1 MKKKQKI
8 SDLFYDNR
16 FLFIFSLIV
25 AVGFWLVASVEFSTE
40 ITKTISNIPVQID
53 YGIIE
58 ENFGLEAFGQ
68 TKFSVDVSVSGK
80 KYVVD
85 SDDIRNDIVVKAS
98 TSVSTPGTQKLKL
111 EVTTK
116 SERPAYEIVGLFENN
131 VPVSEFEVYFDYPK
145 TKEFLIEPDITI
157 SDKAIVDGYHLGDF
171 IFQEANKVSVSG
183 PESQVNSIEKIVAAA
198 VVDDALT
205 ENTTVNAIL
214 TAVTKNGLSINYTK
228 FDRQSDYIQI
238 TLPVYK
244 ISTLTAE
251 CGFVN
256 IPTDYINNFPFEV
269 SVEPSTAKFGIPEKK
284 LEGISGIEVTSIDFS
299 ELHSGVNTFTV
310 YAADIPGVVVLD
322 GTETFTVTVN
332 ASNIETANITVS
344 DNVTFNNIPEGKTAE
359 LVSLSLTDITVC
371 GPKNSVEKIT
381 SDSVMLV
388 ADLKNI
394 DDSEQGEVTVPVSFS
409 TNDCWSYGSYYAK
422 VKIS

>member
-40 ITKTISNIPVQID
+40 VTKTISDVPVQID

-58 ENFGLEAFGQ
+58 ENFGLRAFGQ
-68 TKFSVDVSVSGK
+68 TKFNVDVSVSGK
-80 KYVVD
+80 KYVVNA
-85 SDDIRNDIVVKAS
+85 DDIKDDIVVKAS
-98 TSVSTPGTQKLKL
+98 TSVSSPGTQKLKL

-116 SERPAYEIVGLFENN
+116 SERPAYEIVGIFENN
-131 VPVSEFEVYFDYPK
+131 VPVNEFEVYFDYPK
-145 TKEFLIEPDITI
+145 TKEFLVEPDITI
-157 SDKAIVDGYHLGDF
+157 SETSVNDGYHLGDF
-171 IFQEANKVSVSG
+171 VFQEANKVSVSG
-183 PESQVNSIEKIVAAA
+183 PESQVNSIEKVVATA
-198 VVDDALT
+198 VVNDVLT
-205 ENTTVNAIL
+205 ENTTVNAVL
-214 TAVTKNGLSINYTK
+214 TPVTQNGMNIGYTK
-228 FDRQSDYIQI
+228 FERQSEYIQI

-244 ISTLTAE
+244 ISTLPTE

-256 IPTDYINNFPFEV
+256 IPADYINNFPFNV

-310 YAADIPGVVVLD
+310 YASDIPGVVVLD
-322 GTETFTVTVN
+322 GTETFTVTVYVN
-332 ASNIETANITVS
+332 NIESATVDVN
-344 DNVTFNNIPEGKTAE
+344 DNVIFNNVPADKNAE
-359 LVSLSLTDITVC
+359 LVSLDFTSLTLY
-371 GPKNSVEKIT
+371 GPKDSVEKIT
-381 SDSVMLV
+381 SDNITLV
-388 ADLKNI
+388 ADLKDV
-394 DDSEQGEVTVPVSFS
+394 DDVEQGEVTVPVSFS
-409 TNDCWSYGSYYAK
+409 TNDCWSYGTYYAT

>member
-16 FLFIFSLIV
+16 FLFVFSLIV

-40 ITKTISNIPVQID
+40 ITKTISNVPVQID

-85 SDDIRNDIVVKAS
+85 SDDIRDDIVVKAS

-157 SDKAIVDGYHLGDF
+157 SDNSVVEGYHLGDF

-183 PESQVNSIEKIVAAA
+183 PESQVNSIEKIVASA
-198 VVDDALT
+198 VVDDVLT
-205 ENTTVNAIL
+205 GNTTVNAIL

-244 ISTLTAE
+244 ISTLPAE

-269 SVEPSTAKFGIPEKK
+269 KVEPSTAKFGIPEKK

-310 YAADIPGVVVLD
+310 YASDIPGVVVLD

-332 ASNIETANITVS
+332 AGNLETKEFNVPA
-344 DNVTFNNIPEGKTAE
+344 NVTFNNVPSGKTAE
-359 LVSLSLTDITVC
+359 LISLDFTHITVC
-371 GPKNSVEKIT
+371 GPKHSIEKLT
-381 SDSVMLV
+381 DSNVPLV
-388 ADLKNI
+388 ADFKNV
-394 DDSEQGEVTVPVSFS
+394 DENEHGEITVPVSFS
-409 TNDCWSYGSYYAK
+409 TKDCWSYGRYFAT

>member
-1 MKKKQKI
+1 MKNKQKI

-85 SDDIRNDIVVKAS
+85 SDDIKDDIVVKAS

-111 EVTTK
+111 EVSTK

-157 SDKAIVDGYHLGDF
+157 NDNSVEEGYHLGDF

-183 PESQVNSIEKIVAAA
+183 PESQVNSIEKIVASG
-198 VVDDALT
+198 VVDDVLT
-205 ENTTVNAIL
+205 SNTTVNAVL
-214 TAVTKNGLSINYTK
+214 TAVTKNGMSIGYTK
-228 FDRQSDYIQI
+228 FDRKSDYIQI

-244 ISTLTAE
+244 ISTLPAE

-256 IPTDYINNFPFEV
+256 IPSDYINNFPFEV
-269 SVEPSTAKFGIPEKK
+269 KVEPATVKFGIPEKK
-284 LEGISGIEVTSIDFS
+284 LDGISGIEITSIDFS
-299 ELHSGVNTFTV
+299 ELHSGINTFTV
-310 YAADIPGVVVLD
+310 YASDISGVVVLD
-322 GTETFTVTVN
+322 GTETFNVTVN
-332 ASNIETANITVS
+332 VSNVDTASVEVS
-344 DNVTFNNIPEGKTAE
+344 QNVKFNNMPSGKTVE
-359 LVSLSLTDITVC
+359 LVSLDFTDITLY
-371 GPKNSVEKIT
+371 GPKDSLAKI
-381 SDSVMLV
+381 SADSVALI
-388 ADLKNI
+388 ADLKNTEEI
-394 DDSEQGEVTVPVSFS
+394 DQGEVKVPVSFS
-409 TNDCWSYGSYYAK
+409 TNDCWSYGTHYAT
-422 VKIS
+422 VRIS

>member
-85 SDDIRNDIVVKAS
+85 SDDIRDDIVVKAS
-98 TSVSTPGTQKLKL
+98 TSVSAPGTQKLKL
-111 EVTTK
+111 EVATK
-116 SERPAYEIVGLFENN
+116 NERPAYEIVGLFENN

-157 SDKAIVDGYHLGDF
+157 SDTSIVDGYHLGDF

-183 PESQVNSIEKIVAAA
+183 PESQVISIEKIVASA
-198 VVDDALT
+198 VVDDVLT
-205 ENTTVNAIL
+205 GNTTVNAIL
-214 TAVTKNGLSINYTK
+214 TAVTKNGMSINYTK

-244 ISTLTAE
+244 ISTLPAE
-251 CGFVN
+251 CGFIN

-269 SVEPSTAKFGIPEKK
+269 TVEPSTAKFGIPEKK
-284 LEGISGIEVTSIDFS
+284 LEGINGIEVTSIDFS
-299 ELHSGVNTFTV
+299 ELHSGINTFTV
-310 YAADIPGVVVLD
+310 LASDIPGVVVLD
-322 GTETFTVTVN
+322 GTETFTVTVD
-332 ASNIETANITVS
+332 AGDLETVNIDVS
-344 DNVTFNNIPEGKTAE
+344 ENVTFNNVPAGKTAE
-359 LVSLSLTDITVC
+359 LVSLGFDYITVY

-381 SDSVMLV
+381 GESITLI
-388 ADLKNI
+388 ADLKNT
-394 DDSEQGEVTVPVSFS
+394 DEVERGEVTVPISFS
-409 TNDCWSYGSYYAK
+409 TNDCWSYGSYYAT
-422 VKIS
+422 VRIS

>member
-16 FLFIFSLIV
+16 FLFIFSLVV

-58 ENFGLEAFGQ
+58 DNFGLEAFGQ
-68 TKFSVDVSVSGK
+68 TKFTVDVSVSGK

-85 SDDIRNDIVVKAS
+85 SDDIKDDIIVKAS

-157 SDKAIVDGYHLGDF
+157 SDTSVVEGYHLGDY

-183 PESQVNSIEKIVAAA
+183 PESQVNSIEKIVATA
-198 VVDDALT
+198 VVDGVLT

-214 TAVTKNGLSINYTK
+214 TAVTDNGMNINYTK
-228 FDRQSDYIQI
+228 FDRKSDYIQI

-244 ISTLTAE
+244 ISTLPAE

-269 SVEPSTAKFGIPEKK
+269 TVEPSVVEFGIPEKK
-284 LEGISGIEVTSIDFS
+284 LEGISGIEVATIDFS
-299 ELHSGVNTFTV
+299 ELHSGINTFTV
-310 YAADIPGVVVLD
+310 HASEIPGVVVLD

-332 ASNIETANITVS
+332 VGDVETAKVDAV
-344 DNVTFNNIPEGKTAE
+344 DNVIFNNVPEGKTAE
-359 LVSLSLTDITVC
+359 LVSLSFTQITLY
-371 GPKNSVEKIT
+371 GPKNSVKKIT
-381 SDSVMLV
+381 AEEISLV

-394 DDSEQGEVTVPVSFS
+394 DDAQQGEVTVPVSFS
-409 TNDCWSYGSYYAK
+409 TNDCWSYGSYYAT

>member
-16 FLFIFSLIV
+16 FLFIFSLII

-40 ITKTISNIPVQID
+40 ITKTISDVPVQID

-85 SDDIRNDIVVKAS
+85 ADDIKDDIVVKAS
-98 TSVSTPGTQKLKL
+98 TSVSSPGTQKLKL

-116 SERPAYEIVGLFENN
+116 SERPAYEIVGIFENN
-131 VPVSEFEVYFDYPK
+131 VPVNEFEVYFDYPK

-157 SDKAIVDGYHLGDF
+157 SDISVKDGYHLGDY
-171 IFQEANKVSVSG
+171 IFQEANKVSISG
-183 PESQVNSIEKIVAAA
+183 PESQVNSIEKVIASA
-198 VVDDALT
+198 VVDDVLT

-214 TAVTKNGLSINYTK
+214 TAVTKNGMSINYTR
-228 FDRQSDYIQI
+228 FERQSEYIQI

-244 ISTLTAE
+244 ISTLPTE

-256 IPTDYINNFPFEV
+256 IPTDYINNFPFTV
-269 SVEPSTAKFGIPEKK
+269 SVEPSIAKFGIPEKK
-284 LEGISGIEVTSIDFS
+284 LEGIGGIEVTSIDFS
-299 ELHSGVNTFTV
+299 EIHSGVNTFTV
-310 YAADIPGVVVLD
+310 YASEIPGVVVLD
-322 GTETFTVTVN
+322 GTETFTVTIN
-332 ASNIETANITVS
+332 AGNIEKTTVEVTDNIVFNNVPADKTVELISLDFTHITVY
-344 DNVTFNNIPEGKTAE
+344 
-359 LVSLSLTDITVC
+359 
-371 GPKNSVEKIT
+371 GPKTSVEKIA
-381 SDSVMLV
+381 SDNISLI
-388 ADLKNI
+388 ADLRNY
-394 DDSEQGEVTVPVSFS
+394 DESDQGEIKVPVYLS
-409 TNDCWSYGSYYAK
+409 TNDCWSYGSYYAT

>member
-40 ITKTISNIPVQID
+40 ITKTIYDIPVQID

-85 SDDIRNDIVVKAS
+85 SDDIKDDIVVKAS
-98 TSVSTPGTQKLKL
+98 TSVSTPGTQKLRL

-116 SERPAYEIVGLFENN
+116 SERPAYQIVGLFENN

-145 TKEFLIEPDITI
+145 TKEFLIEPDIFI
-157 SDKAIVDGYHLGDF
+157 DEKSIVDGYHIGDY

-183 PESQVNSIEKIVAAA
+183 PESQVNSIDKIVASA
-198 VVDDALT
+198 VIDEALT
-205 ENTTVNAIL
+205 SNTTVNASL
-214 TAVTKNGLSINYTK
+214 TAVTKNNTSIGYTK
-228 FDRQSDYIQI
+228 FDRKSDYIQI
-238 TLPVYK
+238 TVPVYK
-244 ISTLTAE
+244 IATLPAE
-251 CGFVN
+251 AEFVN
-256 IPTDYINNFPFEV
+256 IPTDYINYFPFTV
-269 SVEPSTAKFGIPEKK
+269 SVEPLTAKFGIPEKK
-284 LEGISGIEVTSIDFS
+284 LEGIDGVEVTSIDFS

-310 YAADIPGVVVLD
+310 LASEIPGVVVLD

-332 ASNIETANITVS
+332 VSNIDISKVKASER
-344 DNVTFNNIPEGKTAE
+344 VTFNNVPAGMSAD
-359 LVSLSLTDITVC
+359 LVSLGFNEIVIYGPRESLD
-371 GPKNSVEKIT
+371 KIT
-381 SDSVMLV
+381 ADSVTLI

-394 DDSEQGEVTVPVSFS
+394 DNPERGEVTVPVTIS
-409 TNDCWSYGSYYAK
+409 TNDCWSYGVYYAT
-422 VKIS
+422 VRLS

>member
-16 FLFIFSLIV
+16 FLFIFSLVV

-40 ITKTISNIPVQID
+40 TTKIISDIPVQID

-58 ENFGLEAFGQ
+58 DNFGLEAFGQ

-98 TSVSTPGTQKLKL
+98 ASVSTPGTQKLRL

-157 SDKAIVDGYHLGDF
+157 SDSSIVDGYHLGDF

-183 PESQVNSIEKIVAAA
+183 PESQVNSIEKVIAGA
-198 VVDDALT
+198 VVDEVLT

-214 TAVTKNGLSINYTK
+214 TAVTKNGTSINYTK
-228 FDRQSDYIQI
+228 FDKQSDYIQI
-238 TLPVYK
+238 TIPVYK
-244 ISTLTAE
+244 ISTLPTE

-256 IPTDYINNFPFEV
+256 IPSDYINDFPFEV

-284 LEGISGIEVTSIDFS
+284 LEGMGGIEVASIDFS
-299 ELHSGVNTFTV
+299 ELHPGTNTFTV
-310 YAADIPGVVVLD
+310 YASDIPGVVVLD
-322 GTETFTVTVN
+322 GTETFTVTIN
-332 ASNIETANITVS
+332 AGGLETADVEVS
-344 DNVTFNNIPEGKTAE
+344 GNVAFNNVPAGKSVE
-359 LVSLSLTDITVC
+359 LVSLGFTHITVC
-371 GPKNSVEKIT
+371 GPKASVEKIT
-381 SDSVMLV
+381 GDNVSLI

-394 DDSEQGEVTVPVSFS
+394 DEVEQGEVTVPVSFS
-409 TNDCWSYGSYYAK
+409 TKDCWSYGSYYAK